1 MLAELT
7 AKLTATNC
15 AMPPSTVSCS
25 QNLAPPF
32 GHRSLQAFRI
42 GELDRPSSPSTIQ
55 CMVDSLVEG
64 MVAASRMNCP
74 KGGIEV
80 KLEIERRLSV
90 SGGKPYITPSFGESI
105 DNLW

>member
-7 AKLTATNC
+7 AELTATNC
-15 AMPPSTVSCS
+15 ANAAQYGIMFAEFSS
-25 QNLAPPF
+25 PF
-32 GHRSLQAFRI
+32 GHHSLKAFRI
-42 GELDRPSSPSTIQ
+42 GELDRPPSPYTIQ
-55 CMVDSLVEG
+55 CIVDYLVEG

-90 SGGKPYITPSFGESI
+90 SRGKPYITPSFGGSI